1 MLGVTTLPERAV
13 DTWIAVYLASEF
25 PEMSLWAPTQRTAV
39 DFDLSVSEDG
49 KLFVLEQKAPVLHKK
64 YLLHYIQLD
73 VARQLWR
80 YCTDPGLAGLVW
92 YVLPRPPY
100 SAGYAAGRGA
110 SLLPDIASART
121 PGHKWGSGL
130 PCEDWF
136 HIVPARDLYEWLWNP
151 GSTRFFMPPLPPL
164 GGVPPPPP
172 PPVVG
177 KHSFPC
183 DDLLTSG
190 PSNAMTLREWAR
202 SVKACFVEGGLV
214 KNGRIVRA
222 GRIQRDGVL
231 VEEGRKVNIPV
242 SEPARDTK
250 AARGSQRRGRDM
262 TDPSRS
268 PGSTR
273 VVFLPRSNLRGR

>member
-1 MLGVTTLPERAV
+1 MLGATTLPERAV

-25 PEMSLWAPTQRTAV
+25 PGMSLWAPTQRTAV

-49 KLFVLEQKAPVLHKK
+49 KLFVLEQKAPVLHKAN
-64 YLLHYIQLD
+64 LVHYIQVD

-100 SAGYAAGRGA
+100 NAGYAAGRGA
-110 SLLPDIASART
+110 SLLPDIASARVT
-121 PGHKWGSGL
+121 GHKWAGGI

-136 HIVPARDLYEWLWNP
+136 HMVPARDLYEWLWNRGGP
-151 GSTRFFMPPLPPL
+151 RFMPSLPPVR
-164 GGVPPPPP
+164 GVPPPPP

-177 KHSFPC
+177 KRSFPC
-183 DDLLTSG
+183 DDLITRA
-190 PSNAMTLREWAR
+190 PSNTMTLREWATA
-202 SVKACFVEGGLV
+202 VKACFVEGGLV

-222 GRIQRDGVL
+222 GRLQRDGVL
-231 VEEGRKVNIPV
+231 VEEGRRVNIPV
-242 SEPARDTK
+242 SESAHDRRTARASEHQGPDV
-250 AARGSQRRGRDM
+250 A
-262 TDPSRS
+262 DPSRS

-273 VVFLPRSNLRGR
+273 VVFLPRSNLPRM